1 LSEYWLGR
9 AVGVLLAAGCF
20 AAACAWTTTGSTVT
34 AAASTAKAFSIVAL
48 GDSVPRGTNC
58 RCTPYP
64 PLTATGLSKTTGD
77 KVIATNDSVGGYT
90 TKNVLNQ
97 LNNNEDVI
105 NHVKKADVVE
115 IEIGANDVA
124 YSSTCGTSVDCYA
137 PKVPTMREN
146 LLSIV
151 RRTQSLVSGHK
162 HVLVLLDY
170 WSVWLGGKYAAN
182 KGQAYV
188 AAAEEMTD
196 RVDSA
201 IQSTASRTRSAYVD
215 LRAAFK
221 GPSYSYDETH
231 YLSNDGDHPN
241 AAGHQKIADAT
252 EAVIE
257 KRVVVGVHRA
267 SRRPVPSAARP

>member
-1 LSEYWLGR
+1 MSAYWLGR
-9 AVGVLLAAGCF
+9 ALTVLLAAACV
-20 AAACAWTTTGSTVT
+20 AAGCAWTARG
-34 AAASTAKAFSIVAL
+34 STAKAFSIVAL

-58 RCTPYP
+58 SCTPYP

-77 KVIATNDSVGGYT
+77 KVTATNDSVAGYT

-97 LNNNEDVI
+97 LNNNQNVI
-105 NHVKKADVVE
+105 DHVKKADVVE

-124 YSSTCGTSVDCYA
+124 YGSTCGTSVDCYA
-137 PKVPTMREN
+137 PNVPTMKAN

-151 RRTQSLVSGHK
+151 RRTQSLVSRHK

-170 WSVWLGGKYAAN
+170 WSVWLGGKYAAH

-201 IQSTASRTRSAYVD
+201 IKSTAQKTGSAYVD

-221 GPSYSYDETH
+221 GPSYSYDETR

-241 AAGHQKIADAT
+241 AAGHKKIADAT

-257 KRVVVGVHRA
+257 
-267 SRRPVPSAARP
+267 RRLGSSG

>member
-1 LSEYWLGR
+1 MSEHRLGR
-9 AVGVLLAAGCF
+9 AFFVLVAAGCLAAGCASITRGSMASV
-20 AAACAWTTTGSTVT
+20 AAP
-34 AAASTAKAFSIVAL
+34 AAKTYSIVAL
-48 GDSVPRGTNC
+48 GDSVPHGTNC
-58 RCTPYP
+58 SCTPYP

-77 KVIATNDSVGGYT
+77 KVKATNDSVAGYT

-97 LNNNEDVI
+97 LNNNQDVI
-105 NHVKKADVVE
+105 NHIKKADVVE

-124 YSSTCGTSVDCYA
+124 YNSTCGTSVDCYA
-137 PKVPTMREN
+137 PKVPTMKQN

-162 HVLVLLDY
+162 HLLVLLDY
-170 WSVWLGGKYAAN
+170 WSIWLGGKYAAN

-188 AAAEEMTD
+188 ATAEEMTD

-201 IQSTASRTRSAYVD
+201 IKSTASKTGSAYVD

-231 YLSNDGDHPN
+231 YLSSDGDHPN

-252 EAVIE
+252 ETVIE
-257 KRVVVGVHRA
+257 KRLGL
-267 SRRPVPSAARP
+267 SR